1 MEAEYF
7 AVLFFHRMRIQARNP
22 MIRIAVFVVAIL
34 TSLASNVAS
43 AAAVDFTKQIQPI
56 FTKHCV
62 GCHGEK
68 KKLGKLR
75 LHNIGAIQER
85 AAVDV
90 HLLVAGNP
98 DESELYERISLPAD
112 HKKRMPKKADPL
124 PKEKIDLI
132 RLWIEQGAVL
142 AVAATVEKPV
152 PEEHGEPE
160 YPATEQ
166 PPAELPLPEVAP
178 ADPAAIDRVVKAGS
192 QIMNLYADCPLL
204 QISYALRSEPAGDAD
219 VAPLAYVAE
228 QVFSLNLAGSNV
240 SDGGM
245 AVLGQ
250 LKNLSRLHLENSTVT
265 DAGLAHIA
273 SLERLQYLN
282 VYGTAVTDAG
292 MAHLEGLN
300 HLRKL
305 YLWKTKVSY
314 DVATALEK
322 KIPGLEVNIGFD
334 HPVIARKRLTKELEK
349 AKQHAEETTADEER
363 IKLEQDAATKAKQ
376 EAAKR
381 LEELQKELDALEGDD
396 KEKPAEPTD
405 EAKQQGDQET
415 AAK

>member
-1 MEAEYF
+1 
-7 AVLFFHRMRIQARNP
+7 
-22 MIRIAVFVVAIL
+22 MIRHPAFVVAIL
-34 TSLASNVAS
+34 TLLAGNGAF

-56 FTKHCV
+56 FTEHCV

-68 KKLGKLR
+68 KRLGKLR
-75 LHNIGAIQER
+75 LHNVEAIQEKV
-85 AAVDV
+85 AVDD

-124 PKEKIDLI
+124 PKEKIELI

-142 AVAATVEKPV
+142 AAVGKLV
-152 PEEHGEPE
+152 PGKNARSEL
-160 YPATEQ
+160 
-166 PPAELPLPEVAP
+166 PAELPLPEVAP

-192 QIMNLYADCPLL
+192 QITNLYADCPLL

-219 VAPLAYVAE
+219 VAPLADVAE

-250 LKNLSRLHLENSTVT
+250 LKNLSRLHLENSAVT
-265 DAGLAHIA
+265 DAGLAHVA

-282 VYGTAVTDAG
+282 VYDTAVTDAG
-292 MAHLEGLN
+292 MAHLEGLK
-300 HLRKL
+300 HLHKI

-314 DVATALEK
+314 DAAMALEK
-322 KIPGLEVNIGFD
+322 QIPGLEVNLGFD

-349 AKQHAEETTADEER
+349 VKKYSEETTVDEEKL
-363 IKLEQDAATKAKQ
+363 KLELDAATKAKQ
-376 EAAKR
+376 AAAKR
-381 LEELQKELDALEGDD
+381 LEELQKELDALEGGD
-396 KEKPAEPTD
+396 KENPAEPAE
-405 EAKQQGDQET
+405 EAEQPGD
-415 AAK
+415 